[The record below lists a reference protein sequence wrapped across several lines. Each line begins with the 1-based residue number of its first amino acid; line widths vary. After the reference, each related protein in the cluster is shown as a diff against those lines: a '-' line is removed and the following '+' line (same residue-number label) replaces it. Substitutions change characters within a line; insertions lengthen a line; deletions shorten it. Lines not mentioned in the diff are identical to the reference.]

1 MSGQWHVVGIDPSM
15 SGSGVAVIRPGAE
28 FRPRLELVKTD
39 AIKVPP
45 GVEATIP
52 QLYRLRRIVS
62 TIRTIALTGREEGD
76 HTLVVIEGAA
86 LGKFTDENGKEK
98 KMQHQDTR
106 AMLRGIL
113 LHTMEIEGRPDTIR
127 KTEGATIIVPPG
139 SLKRYVAKDG
149 TASKEYMKER
159 ARDYAFPGV
168 EFTVG
173 PRGTAMND
181 NLVDAYGLAAMGCR
195 VLGSPVE
202 PSPQRVDPGALAGV
216 WWPPIVKNWSRNR

>member
-15 SGSGVAVIRPGAE
+15 TGSGVAVIRPGAE
-28 FRPRLELVKTD
+28 FRPRLDLVKTD
-39 AIKVPP
+39 PVDVPQ
-45 GVEATIP
+45 GVEPTIP
-52 QLYRLRRIVS
+52 QLYRLRRIVA
-62 TIRTIALTGREEGD
+62 TIRTLALTGREPGD
-76 HTLVVIEGAA
+76 HTLVVIEGPA
-86 LGKFTDENGKEK
+86 LHASK
-98 KMQHQDTR
+98 KQQHQDTR

-113 LHTMEIEGRPDTIR
+113 LHTMEIEGRPDTIHH
-127 KTEGATIIVPPG
+127 TEGATIIVPPL

-168 EFTVG
+168 QFTVG
-173 PRGTAMND
+173 QRGTAMND